1 MDSCIA
7 HHHMIFPLPC
17 VTKHTLQSD
26 VREEQPA
33 IRNKASNN
41 VREESNI
48 ATNEIW
54 YGLREHWLPKAVT
67 LCLDLGHKITGHSVS
82 SSWMKEQILSFSPS
96 TSMIHCMTDTFFEYQ
111 NLKKT
116 CLAPLPSFRHLP
128 GHPLKRVVDGLSH
141 TQKLKLARELGLLH
155 LRIETNINDI
165 AGRLE
170 VHHGIY
176 LPGINVAGGV
186 FTQPFGTE
194 LREYEDSCIDWSH
207 TNNERLPL
215 ARLRHDP
222 PGLTVNEI
230 MLAIYQR
237 RIHQA
242 LNRNPALGNLVKRF
256 YDPCQRLVQDMVDIG
271 LFKPQNDVVCLHHPD
286 LFSRNIMV
294 DITSNDDIFITG
306 VLDWND
312 AIFAPR
318 FVGRVLPGWL
328 WQHAP
333 ASKFSKA
340 NEDHD
345 EPVQEE
351 AHAIEETYDRGDNIN
366 VLVNGV
372 RAPVHCHDESV
383 SEEDGQSPTRHQL
396 EDSSNESDDSD
407 SNTSYTE
414 SDDLENEP
422 LDVSDNEA
430 FTSEAEEI
438 RQAFIDTVGEEW
450 MQEATDK
457 RFPLARRLLHF
468 SSTTAF

>member
-1 MDSCIA
+1 MDSRIA

-54 YGLREHWLPKAVT
+54 YGLREHWLPRAVT
-67 LCLDLGHKITGHSVS
+67 LCLDLWPQSNGAFCVQFLDEGANIKLFAIDFHDSLYDRYILRIPELEEDLPRSVA
-82 SSWMKEQILSFSPS
+82 ILQYLRTSAPS
-96 TSMIHCMTDTFFEYQ
+96 LQ
-111 NLKKT
+111 V
-116 CLAPLPSFRHLP
+116 P
-128 GHPLKRVVDGLSH
+128 KRVVDGLSY

-170 VHHGIY
+170 VHHGTY
-176 LPGINVAGGV
+176 LPGINIAGGA

-237 RIHQA
+237 H
-242 LNRNPALGNLVKRF
+242 
-256 YDPCQRLVQDMVDIG
+256 
-271 LFKPQNDVVCLHHPD
+271 

-340 NEDHD
+340 NEDQD

-351 AHAIEETYDRGDNIN
+351 AHAIEETYDRGDNTN

-383 SEEDGQSPTRHQL
+383 SEEDGLSPTRHQL

-414 SDDLENEP
+414 SNDLENEP